1 MNFTTSPSG
10 MTRPF
15 SSRAHMVC
23 RVGGLVTLVFF
34 VALLSPGPIYAYIGP
49 GAGIAFLSSF
59 LIFLTTCFV
68 AGITLL
74 TWPFQ
79 WLIRFFRARH
89 VLRNSRVRRVLILG
103 LDGQDPN
110 LTERMMSEGRL
121 PNFQKLYKTGSY
133 LRLKTSLPAESPVAW
148 ASFQT
153 GCNPGRHRVFD
164 FLIPDRKS
172 YLPKLCSAVISPSLR
187 NLDIGPYR
195 IPLGKAQVRFER
207 KSQSFWK
214 ILGDHGVF
222 STIQR
227 VPITF
232 PPEKFH
238 GVLLSAM
245 SVPDLLGTQGT
256 FSYYSSDEGDKRT
269 VTGGAFAQI
278 NLEDGAYHGQIDGP
292 ENPFRCDGQKLH
304 IDFILEPLGD
314 GKGVRLRIGDQE
326 HLLELRRFTPWIL
339 LEFRAGFTMK
349 IRGICRFYLLEKAPH
364 MRLYMSP
371 VNIDPENPA
380 LPISYPATY
389 SMYLAKTQ
397 GRFSTLGLAEDTWAL
412 NERVLDEDAFLEQAY
427 LVHEE
432 REKMFL
438 DAIEKTE
445 QGLAVCVFDIT
456 DRVQHMF
463 WRYLEKDHPSNVD
476 KDVTR
481 HKNAIFD
488 LYERMDGLVGRV
500 MANISDDTVVLVMS
514 DHGFKSFQRGVNLN
528 SWLHQEG
535 YLAVHSGP
543 SGAEWFTEVDWKRTR
558 AYAVGLGG
566 IYLNVRGREAQG
578 IVDEGDA
585 AQKLKNEIR
594 EKLTTL
600 FDSQLDRLAVGHV
613 YDTSEAYSGPYSEE
627 GPDLIVG
634 FKEGYRAAWTSV
646 TGAVTNTVF
655 EDNSKSWS
663 GDHCINPPDV
673 PGILFCNRKI
683 REDNASIM
691 DIAPSVLDLFGVPIP
706 SFMDG
711 VSLFSD
717 RSNPRSSETGK
728 D

>member
-1 MNFTTSPSG
+1 M
-10 MTRPF
+10 RL
-15 SSRAHMVC
+15 SSRAHTFY
-23 RVGGLVTLVFF
+23 RIGSLAALVLFAAV
-34 VALLSPGPIYAYIGP
+34 LSPEPTYAYIGP

-59 LIFLTTCFV
+59 LIVLTTFFV

-74 TWPFQ
+74 TWPFR
-79 WLIRFFRARH
+79 WLIRFFRTHHISRK
-89 VLRNSRVRRVLILG
+89 SRVRRVLILG

-121 PNFQKLYKTGSY
+121 PNFQKLYETGSY
-133 LRLKTSLPAESPVAW
+133 LRLGTSLPAESPVAW

-153 GCNPGRHRVFD
+153 GCNPGKHRVFD

-172 YLPKLCSAVISPSLR
+172 YMPKLCSATISPSLH

-195 IPLGKAQVRFER
+195 IPLGKPQVRFER

-238 GVLLSAM
+238 GLLLSAM

-256 FSYYSSDEGDKRT
+256 FSYYSSDEGDEHT
-269 VTGGAFAQI
+269 VTGGAVVQI

-292 ENPFRCDGQKLH
+292 ENPFRCDGQKLC
-304 IDFILEPLGD
+304 INFTLEPLGN
-314 GKGVRLRIGDQE
+314 GEGVRLRIGGRE
-326 HLLELRRFTPWIL
+326 HRLDLRCFTPWIL
-339 LEFRAGFTMK
+339 LEFRAGFRMK
-349 IRGICRFYLLEKAPH
+349 IRGLCRFYLLEQTPH

-371 VNIDPENPA
+371 VNIDPENPV
-380 LPISYPATY
+380 LPISHPATY

-445 QGLAVCVFDIT
+445 RGVAVCVFDIT

-463 WRYLEKDHPSNVD
+463 WRYLEKDHPANMV

-481 HKNAIFD
+481 HQSAIFD
-488 LYERMDGLVGRV
+488 VYEKMDELVGRV
-500 MANISDDTVVLVMS
+500 MQNASDDTVVLVMS

-535 YLAVHSGP
+535 YLTVHSGP
-543 SGAEWFTEVDWKRTR
+543 SGAEWFTEVDWKKTR

-578 IVDEGDA
+578 IVDEGGA
-585 AQKLKNEIR
+585 VQSLKDEIR
-594 EKLTTL
+594 EKLTAL
-600 FDSQLDRLAVGHV
+600 SDSQFDRLAVGHV

-634 FKEGYRAAWTSV
+634 FKEGYRASWTSI
-646 TGAVTNTVF
+646 TGAVTKAVF

-673 PGILFCNRKI
+673 PGVLFCSRKI
-683 REDNASIM
+683 KVNEATIM

-711 VSLFSD
+711 ISLFPD
-717 RSNPRSSETGK
+717 QSNALSRETGK